1 MVKQSN
7 QIIDNYD
14 WNKIILIKK
23 KNQNQNLELK
33 LNQSKLKLL
42 TNDKNEMCS
51 KTYEPNA
58 IFLRRF
64 QK

>member
-1 MVKQSN
+1 M
-7 QIIDNYD
+7 IR
-14 WNKIILIKK
+14 

-42 TNDKNEMCS
+42 TNDKNEMSS
-51 KTYEPNA
+51 KTYEPTA

>member
-23 KNQNQNLELK
+23 KSE
-33 LNQSKLKLL
+33 SKSWIE
-42 TNDKNEMCS
+42 TES
-51 KTYEPNA
+51 E
-58 IFLRRF
+58 
-64 QK
+64 

>member
-1 MVKQSN
+1 M
-7 QIIDNYD
+7 
-14 WNKIILIKK
+14 ILIK

-42 TNDKNEMCS
+42 TNDKNERCS

-58 IFLRRF
+58 IFLKEVSKVRKNNF
-64 QK
+64 KK